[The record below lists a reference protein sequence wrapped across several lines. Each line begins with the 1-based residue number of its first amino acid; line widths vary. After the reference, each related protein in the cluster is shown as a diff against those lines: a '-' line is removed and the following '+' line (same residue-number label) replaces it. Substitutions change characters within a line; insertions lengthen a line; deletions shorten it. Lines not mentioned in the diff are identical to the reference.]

1 MDVYPDS
8 KHHAGSE
15 PNMSAWEPPV
25 KSERQPLLRP
35 SRRRALALL
44 AGLGTLAMTPAA
56 RSDWWW
62 LGRDMWRFLRG
73 EPDLS
78 GVSTAERIEALHEAL
93 IIVTHTTTEVLGRR
107 NGFYGNPEVR
117 IPLPEVLETARR
129 SLDRIGMAEPLHALD
144 ERMNR
149 AAEAAA
155 PRARP
160 VFVEAI
166 FALDLEN
173 ANAVLT
179 GPADGATRYLEAHMR
194 KRIGQALQPIVRDS
208 LDEAEALETYRDLE
222 DRMRRI
228 PFLANVGFDP
238 VEHVL
243 EHTLNG
249 LFHIMA
255 EEEVRLRADP
265 TGHGS
270 DVFQRVFQAL

>member
-1 MDVYPDS
+1 M
-8 KHHAGSE
+8 
-15 PNMSAWEPPV
+15 
-25 KSERQPLLRP
+25 SERQPPVRR
-35 SRRRALALL
+35 SRRRILALL
-44 AGLGTLAMTPAA
+44 PGLAMLAMVPAA
-56 RSDWWW
+56 RSSWWW
-62 LGRDMWRFLRG
+62 LGRDMWGFLRG

-78 GVSTAERIEALHEAL
+78 GTSAAERIEALHESL
-93 IIVTHTTTEVLGRR
+93 IIITHTATEVLGRR

-160 VFVEAI
+160 VVVEAI

-173 ANAVLT
+173 ADALLT
-179 GPADGATRYLEAHMR
+179 GPADGATRHLETHMR
-194 KRIGQALQPIVRDS
+194 ELIAQNLKPVVRSS
-208 LDEAEALETYRDLE
+208 LDEAEALETYRELE
-222 DRMRRI
+222 ERMRRI
-228 PFLANVGFDP
+228 PFLSNVGFDP

-249 LFHIMA
+249 LFQVMA